1 MHSGRLSLKALRTF
15 EAVVRNRSMA
25 KAAEELYVSAGAVGF
40 QIRALEAELGFRL
53 FERVGGEMLPT
64 EAAVEVSRQIRGGFE
79 QVFGAVQQ
87 LRLSRDPG
95 FLTVNCDVTFGLLWL
110 GPRIADFQDQH
121 PDIEVRLNLTDNDP
135 EVNLAG
141 ADIAISTGDGQ
152 VQGLHS
158 IKVTSESVS
167 PVCAPRHA
175 GPDGRIS
182 AADLAGMHLLHVEW
196 LAPETLFRTLTWD
209 EWFALAGVALGAQTT
224 RGTYFSH
231 TASAIQLAIAGKG
244 VALASD
250 CLVADAIAAGQ
261 LIRPVDMSLRMPWD
275 YHLSHSDRVADLHKV
290 KAFNNWLL
298 ALTARFRTDG

>member
-1 MHSGRLSLKALRTF
+1 MHNGRLSLKALRTF

-79 QVFGAVQQ
+79 QVFGAVQE

-135 EVNLAG
+135 EVNSSG

-152 VQGLHS
+152 VQGLRS
-158 IKVTSESVS
+158 IRLTAESVS
-167 PVCAPRHA
+167 PVCAP
-175 GPDGRIS
+175 GLVGRRAKIS

-209 EWFALAGVALGAQTT
+209 EWFALAGVDPGAAKTK
-224 RGTYFSH
+224 GTYFSH

-275 YHLSHSDRVADLHKV
+275 YHLSHSDRVAELYKV
-290 KAFNNWLL
+290 KAFNDWIL
-298 ALTARFRTDG
+298 AETAAFRAD